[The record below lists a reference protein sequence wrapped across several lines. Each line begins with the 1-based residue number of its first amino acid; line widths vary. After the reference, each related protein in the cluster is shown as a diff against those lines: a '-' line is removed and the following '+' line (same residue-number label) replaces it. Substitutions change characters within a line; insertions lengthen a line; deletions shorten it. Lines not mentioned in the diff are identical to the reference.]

1 MQGIGSSGGRRT
13 LMLLAALLT
22 SGRSDPAVG
31 YFGRHL
37 ESAGDQRKAIIMLRQ
52 GTEYC
57 VDKQRLRL
65 RLNNA
70 TTTRK
75 GCRRLNCARASGL
88 SEGQLCRGSSSS
100 GTLLTAW
107 STFLSASRVAMESKL
122 RTPAGNLPV
131 SFPPPPPPLSPPGH
145 LQIALGQTHGV

>member
-1 MQGIGSSGGRRT
+1 
-13 LMLLAALLT
+13 MLLAALLT
-22 SGRSDPAVG
+22 SVEEVTLRWGTLDGIS
-31 YFGRHL
+31 
-37 ESAGDQRKAIIMLRQ
+37 SQQSDQRKAIIMLRQ